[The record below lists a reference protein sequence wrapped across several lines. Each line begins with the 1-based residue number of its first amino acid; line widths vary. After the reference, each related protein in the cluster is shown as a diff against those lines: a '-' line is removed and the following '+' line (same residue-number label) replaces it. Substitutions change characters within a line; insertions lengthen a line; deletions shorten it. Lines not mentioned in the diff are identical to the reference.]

1 VQTVSRGW
9 GDCKD
14 KATVIV
20 TLLKEL
26 GIDATIVIVRTL
38 LRGDFDSKVASL
50 APFDHAI
57 AYVPSLDLYLDGTAE
72 WTGSTELPVM
82 DRGAL
87 ALKINK
93 GNAELVRLPIGNPQD
108 DLRRREVT
116 VDLTET
122 GRAALVMRQETRG
135 AQAASWRRRY
145 HADATLRDRAAEDIG
160 REFPGFTLAAGD
172 KGITTNDLTDLESPV
187 TLTIRGSTERF
198 ARREGTDLTMDAT
211 ANLRLS
217 STYASLSTRQLPVSI
232 PPIGTVEETFV
243 VKIPR
248 GMKVRSA
255 PMPTERKTE
264 FGSYS
269 ITVESGGD
277 RVTIRSRVAVGMREV
292 KPADYAKWKT
302 FCAEVDHAMSA
313 RLVIGPK

>member
-1 VQTVSRGW
+1 
-9 GDCKD
+9 
-14 KATVIV
+14 
-20 TLLKEL
+20 
-26 GIDATIVIVRTL
+26 VRNY
-38 LRGDFDSKVASL
+38 RYRV
-50 APFDHAI
+50 
-57 AYVPSLDLYLDGTAE
+57 
-72 WTGSTELPVM
+72 TELTPARAQRAAATRRPAAARPTLVTAAAT
-82 DRGAL
+82 GARVDGAAS
-87 ALKINK
+87 AL
-93 GNAELVRLPIGNPQD
+93 VQD
-108 DLRRREVT
+108 HDAAGQSAGGAG
-116 VDLTET
+116 
-122 GRAALVMRQETRG
+122 GRAAMARHT
-135 AQAASWRRRY
+135 
-145 HADATLRDRAAEDIG
+145 
-160 REFPGFTLAAGD
+160 
-172 KGITTNDLTDLESPV
+172 DLTDLESPV